1 MAELQLISSDSHVSE
16 PPDLWVE
23 RIDTKYRDRAPRVV
37 LNPEGQEGAYLV
49 YEGYPPHNLAIG
61 LGAGRT
67 PEELAAFLKTGT
79 YADARP
85 GGWDPA
91 QRLPDM
97 ELDGV
102 EAEVLYTTLGFR
114 LFWLKDAGLQRA
126 CFRVYNDWLA
136 AYCSYAPKRLKGLAL
151 ISLYDPKEGAQ
162 ELERCAKLG
171 LKGAMIWCSP
181 PADQPYS
188 SELYD
193 PFWAAAQDLD
203 MPVSLHA
210 ITGMERIPWEYGAE
224 KRAMRSTVTPHEIEK
239 SFSILILSGVLER
252 FPRLKIVSAENN
264 CGWLPYYLQRMDRG
278 FARFGPSG
286 TVTPWPTKLTLKP
299 SEYFR
304 RQMYCTFID
313 DSFGV
318 ASRQWI
324 GVDNVMWSSDYPHTA
339 STWPHSR
346 DIIERDFK
354 EVSEVEKRKI
364 VRRTSPNS
372 TALTWVKPGKE
383 EQPCILITSASTR
396 TTWKPRCSFTAEY
409 WACG

>member
-23 RIDTKYRDRAPRVV
+23 RIDTKYRDRAPRVM

-188 SELYD
+188 SEIYD

-224 KRAMRSTVTPHEIEK
+224 KRAMRQTVTPHEIEK

-318 ASRQWI
+318 ASRHWI

-354 EVSEVEKRKI
+354 DVSEVEKRKI
-364 VRRTSPNS
+364 VRENV
-372 TALTWVKPGKE
+372 AQLYGFD
-383 EQPCILITSASTR
+383 LA
-396 TTWKPRCSFTAEY
+396 
-409 WACG
+409 

>member
-1 MAELQLISSDSHVSE
+1 MTEFQLISSDSHVSE
-16 PPDLWVE
+16 PPNLWVE
-23 RIDTKYRDRAPRVV
+23 RLDAPYRDRAPKVV
-37 LNPEGQEGAYLV
+37 LNPEGQEGAYFV

-79 YADARP
+79 YGDARP

-114 LFWLKDAGLQRA
+114 LFWLNDAGLQRA

-136 AYCSYAPKRLKGLAL
+136 EYCSYAPTRLKGLAL
-151 ISLYDPKEGAQ
+151 ISLYDPPEGAK
-162 ELERCAKLG
+162 ELVRCAKLG

-181 PADQPYS
+181 PAEQPYS
-188 SELYD
+188 LPLYD

-264 CGWLPYYLQRMDRG
+264 CGWLPYYLQRMDRT
-278 FARFGPSG
+278 FSRFGPSG

-299 SEYFR
+299 SEYFQ

-313 DSFGV
+313 DAFGV
-318 ASRQWI
+318 ASRHWI
-324 GVDNVMWSSDYPHTA
+324 GVDNIMWSSDYPHTA
-339 STWPHSR
+339 STWPRSR
-346 DIIERDFK
+346 AVIERDFK
-354 EVSEVEKRKI
+354 DVSEDEKWKI
-364 VRRTSPNS
+364 LRGN
-372 TALTWVKPGKE
+372 AAKLYGFE
-383 EQPCILITSASTR
+383 L
-396 TTWKPRCSFTAEY
+396 
-409 WACG
+409 G

>member
-23 RIDTKYRDRAPRVV
+23 RLDTKYRDRAPRVV
-37 LNPEGQEGAYLV
+37 LNPEGQEGAYFV

-136 AYCSYAPKRLKGLAL
+136 AYCSYAPRRLKGLAL

-188 SELYD
+188 SEIYD

-224 KRAMRSTVTPHEIEK
+224 QRAMRSTVTPHEIEK

-318 ASRQWI
+318 ASRHWI

-346 DIIERDFK
+346 DIIARDFK
-354 EVSEVEKRKI
+354 EVSEGEKRKI
-364 VRRTSPNS
+364 VREN
-372 TALTWVKPGKE
+372 AAQLYGFD
-383 EQPCILITSASTR
+383 LD
-396 TTWKPRCSFTAEY
+396 
-409 WACG
+409 

>member
-1 MAELQLISSDSHVSE
+1 MAEYQLISSDSHVSE
-16 PPDLWVE
+16 PPELWVE
-23 RIDTKYRDRAPRVV
+23 RIDKQYRDRAPKIV
-37 LNPEGQEGAYLV
+37 LNPDGQEGAFFI

-67 PEELAAFLKTGT
+67 PEELAQFLKTGT

-114 LFWLKDAGLQRA
+114 LFWLEDADLQQA

-136 AYCSYAPKRLKGLAL
+136 EYCSYAPDRLKGLSL
-151 ISLYDPKEGAQ
+151 IPLYDPKEGAQ
-162 ELERCAKLG
+162 ELARCANLG

-188 SELYD
+188 LPLYD

-203 MPVSLHA
+203 MPISLHA
-210 ITGMERIPWEYGAE
+210 ITGFDRIPWEYEAE
-224 KRAMRSTVTPHEIEK
+224 KRALRPTVTPHEIEK
-239 SFSILILSGVLER
+239 SFSTLILSGVLER
-252 FPRLKIVSAENN
+252 FPRLKVVSAENN
-264 CGWLPYYLQRMDRG
+264 CGWLPYYLQRVDRA
-278 FARFGPSG
+278 FNRFGPSG
-286 TVTPWPTKLTLKP
+286 TATPWPTKLTLKP
-299 SEYFR
+299 SEYFQ

-318 ASRQWI
+318 ASRHWV
-324 GVDNVMWSSDYPHTA
+324 GVDNIMWSSDYPHTA
-339 STWPHSR
+339 STWPRSR
-346 DIIERDFK
+346 AVIERDFK
-354 EVSEVEKRKI
+354 DVNEEERWKI
-364 VRRTSPNS
+364 LRGN
-372 TALTWVKPGKE
+372 AAKLYGFN
-383 EQPCILITSASTR
+383 L
-396 TTWKPRCSFTAEY
+396 
-409 WACG
+409 G

>member
-23 RIDTKYRDRAPRVV
+23 RLDTKYRDRAPRVV
-37 LNPEGQEGAYLV
+37 LNPEGQEGAYFV

-136 AYCSYAPKRLKGLAL
+136 AYCSYAPRRLKGLAL

-188 SELYD
+188 SEIYD

-224 KRAMRSTVTPHEIEK
+224 QRAMRSTVTPHEIEK

-318 ASRQWI
+318 ASRHWI

-346 DIIERDFK
+346 DIIARDFK

-364 VRRTSPNS
+364 VRENV
-372 TALTWVKPGKE
+372 AQLYGFD
-383 EQPCILITSASTR
+383 L
-396 TTWKPRCSFTAEY
+396 
-409 WACG
+409 G

>member
-1 MAELQLISSDSHVSE
+1 MAEPQLISSDSHVSE
-16 PPDLWVE
+16 PSDLWVE
-23 RIDTKYRDRAPRVV
+23 RLDIKYRDRAPRVV
-37 LNPEGQEGAYLV
+37 LNPEGQEGAYFV

-151 ISLYDPKEGAQ
+151 ISLYYPKEGAQ
-162 ELERCAKLG
+162 ELERCANLG

-188 SELYD
+188 SEIYD

-224 KRAMRSTVTPHEIEK
+224 QRAMRSTVTPHEIEK

-299 SEYFR
+299 IEYFR

-318 ASRQWI
+318 ASRHWI

-346 DIIERDFK
+346 DIIARDFK
-354 EVSEVEKRKI
+354 DVSEVEKRKI
-364 VRRTSPNS
+364 VRDNV
-372 TALTWVKPGKE
+372 AQLYGFD
-383 EQPCILITSASTR
+383 L
-396 TTWKPRCSFTAEY
+396 
-409 WACG
+409 G

>member
-23 RIDTKYRDRAPRVV
+23 RLDRKYRDRAPRVV
-37 LNPEGQEGAYLV
+37 LNPEGQEGAYFV

-114 LFWLKDAGLQRA
+114 LFWLKDADLQRA

-188 SELYD
+188 SEIYD

-224 KRAMRSTVTPHEIEK
+224 KRALRSTVTPHEIEK

-318 ASRQWI
+318 ASRHWI
-324 GVDNVMWSSDYPHTA
+324 GVDNIMWSSDYPHTA

-354 EVSEVEKRKI
+354 DVSEVEKRKI
-364 VRRTSPNS
+364 VRENV
-372 TALTWVKPGKE
+372 AQLYGFD
-383 EQPCILITSASTR
+383 LD
-396 TTWKPRCSFTAEY
+396 
-409 WACG
+409 

>member
-16 PPDLWVE
+16 PPDLWVQ
-23 RIDTKYRDRAPRVV
+23 RIDTKYRDRAPHVV

-49 YEGYPPHNLAIG
+49 YEGYPPHNLAVG

-114 LFWLKDAGLQRA
+114 LFWLKDAGLQQA

-136 AYCSYAPKRLKGLAL
+136 EYCNYAPRRLKGLAL

-162 ELERCAKLG
+162 ELARCAKLG

-188 SELYD
+188 SPLYD

-210 ITGMERIPWEYGAE
+210 ITGMERIPWEYGVE
-224 KRAMRSTVTPHEIEK
+224 QRAMRPTVTPHEIEK

-264 CGWLPYYLQRMDRG
+264 CGWLPYYLQRVDRA
-278 FARFGPSG
+278 FSRFGPSG

-299 SEYFR
+299 SEYFQ

-313 DSFGV
+313 DPFGV
-318 ASRQWI
+318 ASRHWI

-339 STWPHSR
+339 STWPRSR
-346 DIIERDFK
+346 AVIERDFK
-354 EVSEVEKRKI
+354 DVSEEEKWKI
-364 VRRTSPNS
+364 VRGNV
-372 TALTWVKPGKE
+372 AKLYGFD
-383 EQPCILITSASTR
+383 L
-396 TTWKPRCSFTAEY
+396 
-409 WACG
+409 G

>member
-1 MAELQLISSDSHVSE
+1 MAEPQLISSDSHVSE
-16 PPDLWVE
+16 PPDLWAE
-23 RIDTKYRDRAPRVV
+23 RLDIKYRGRAPRVV
-37 LNPEGQEGAYLV
+37 LNPEGQEGAYFI

-114 LFWLKDAGLQRA
+114 LFWLKDTGLQRA

-210 ITGMERIPWEYGAE
+210 ITGMERIPWEYDAE

-318 ASRQWI
+318 ASRHWI

-346 DIIERDFK
+346 DIIARDFK

-364 VRRTSPNS
+364 VRENV
-372 TALTWVKPGKE
+372 AQLYGFD
-383 EQPCILITSASTR
+383 L
-396 TTWKPRCSFTAEY
+396 
-409 WACG
+409 G

>member
-114 LFWLKDAGLQRA
+114 LFWLKDAELQRA

-188 SELYD
+188 SEIYD

-210 ITGMERIPWEYGAE
+210 ITGMERIPWEYSPE

-318 ASRQWI
+318 ASRHWI

-354 EVSEVEKRKI
+354 DVSEVEKRKI
-364 VRRTSPNS
+364 VRENV
-372 TALTWVKPGKE
+372 AQLYGFD
-383 EQPCILITSASTR
+383 LD
-396 TTWKPRCSFTAEY
+396 
-409 WACG
+409 

>member
-1 MAELQLISSDSHVSE
+1 MAEPQLISSDSHVSE
-16 PPDLWVE
+16 PPDLWAE
-23 RIDTKYRDRAPRVV
+23 RLDIKYRERAPRVV
-37 LNPEGQEGAYLV
+37 LNPEGQEGAYFI

-136 AYCSYAPKRLKGLAL
+136 AYCSYAPRRLKGLAL

-162 ELERCAKLG
+162 ELERCARLG

-188 SELYD
+188 SEIYE

-286 TVTPWPTKLTLKP
+286 TVTPWATKLTLKP

-318 ASRQWI
+318 ASRHWI

-364 VRRTSPNS
+364 VRENV
-372 TALTWVKPGKE
+372 AQLYGFD
-383 EQPCILITSASTR
+383 LD
-396 TTWKPRCSFTAEY
+396 
-409 WACG
+409 

>member
-188 SELYD
+188 SEIYD

-224 KRAMRSTVTPHEIEK
+224 KRAMRQTVTPHEIEK

-318 ASRQWI
+318 ASRHWI

-364 VRRTSPNS
+364 VRENV
-372 TALTWVKPGKE
+372 AQLYGFD
-383 EQPCILITSASTR
+383 L
-396 TTWKPRCSFTAEY
+396 
-409 WACG
+409 G

>member
-16 PPDLWVE
+16 PPDLWAE
-23 RIDTKYRDRAPRVV
+23 RLDIKYRDRAPRVV

-162 ELERCAKLG
+162 ELERCANLG

-188 SELYD
+188 SEIYD

-224 KRAMRSTVTPHEIEK
+224 QRAMRSTVTPHEIEK

-318 ASRQWI
+318 ASRHWI

-354 EVSEVEKRKI
+354 EVSEAEKRKI
-364 VRRTSPNS
+364 VRENV
-372 TALTWVKPGKE
+372 AQLYGFD
-383 EQPCILITSASTR
+383 L
-396 TTWKPRCSFTAEY
+396 
-409 WACG
+409 G

>member
-16 PPDLWVE
+16 PPDLWME

-67 PEELAAFLKTGT
+67 PEELASFLKTGT

-114 LFWLKDAGLQRA
+114 MFWLKDAGLQRA

-136 AYCSYAPKRLKGLAL
+136 EYCSYAPKRLKGLAL

-162 ELERCAKLG
+162 ELERCAKMG

-181 PADQPYS
+181 PTDQPYS
-188 SELYD
+188 SPLYD
-193 PFWAAAQDLD
+193 PFWAAAQELD
-203 MPVSLHA
+203 MPISLHA

-224 KRAMRSTVTPHEIEK
+224 QRAMRSTVTPHEIEK

-318 ASRQWI
+318 ASRHWI

-354 EVSEVEKRKI
+354 DVSEVEKRKI
-364 VRRTSPNS
+364 VRENV
-372 TALTWVKPGKE
+372 AKLYGFDLV
-383 EQPCILITSASTR
+383 
-396 TTWKPRCSFTAEY
+396 
-409 WACG
+409 

>member
-23 RIDTKYRDRAPRVV
+23 RLDTRYRDRAPRVV

-102 EAEVLYTTLGFR
+102 EADVLYTTLGFR

-136 AYCSYAPKRLKGLAL
+136 EYCSYAPRRLKGLAL
-151 ISLYDPKEGAQ
+151 ISLYDPQEGAE
-162 ELERCAKLG
+162 ELARCAKIG

-188 SELYD
+188 LPLYD
-193 PFWAAAQDLD
+193 PFWAVAQDLD

-210 ITGMERIPWEYGAE
+210 ITGIERIPWEYEAE
-224 KRAMRSTVTPHEIEK
+224 KRALRPTVTPHEIEK

-264 CGWLPYYLQRMDRG
+264 CGWLPYYLQRVDRA
-278 FARFGPSG
+278 FARFGPAG
-286 TVTPWPTKLTLKP
+286 TATPWPTKLTLKP

-354 EVSEVEKRKI
+354 DVSEVEKRKI
-364 VRRTSPNS
+364 VREN
-372 TALTWVKPGKE
+372 AAKLYGFD
-383 EQPCILITSASTR
+383 L
-396 TTWKPRCSFTAEY
+396 
-409 WACG
+409 G

>member
-23 RIDTKYRDRAPRVV
+23 RLDIKYWDRAPRVV
-37 LNPEGQEGAYLV
+37 LNPEGQEGAYFV

-114 LFWLKDAGLQRA
+114 LFWLKDAALQRA

-136 AYCSYAPKRLKGLAL
+136 AYCSYAPRRLKGLAL

-162 ELERCAKLG
+162 ELERCARLG

-188 SELYD
+188 SEIYD

-224 KRAMRSTVTPHEIEK
+224 KRAMRQTVTPHEIEK

-318 ASRQWI
+318 ASRHWI
-324 GVDNVMWSSDYPHTA
+324 GVDNIMWSSDYPHTA

-354 EVSEVEKRKI
+354 DVSEVEKRKI
-364 VRRTSPNS
+364 VRENV
-372 TALTWVKPGKE
+372 AQLYGFD
-383 EQPCILITSASTR
+383 L
-396 TTWKPRCSFTAEY
+396 
-409 WACG
+409 G

>member
-188 SELYD
+188 SEIYD

-318 ASRQWI
+318 ASRHWI

-354 EVSEVEKRKI
+354 DVSEVEKRKI
-364 VRRTSPNS
+364 VRENV
-372 TALTWVKPGKE
+372 AQLYGFD
-383 EQPCILITSASTR
+383 L
-396 TTWKPRCSFTAEY
+396 
-409 WACG
+409 G

>member
-16 PPDLWVE
+16 PLDLWVE
-23 RIDTKYRDRAPRVV
+23 RLDIKYRDRAPKVV
-37 LNPEGQEGAYLV
+37 VNPDGQEGAYFV

-67 PEELAAFLKTGT
+67 PEELATFLKTGT

-114 LFWLKDAGLQRA
+114 LFWLKDAGLQQA

-136 AYCSYAPKRLKGLAL
+136 EYCSYAPKRLKGLAL
-151 ISLYDPKEGAQ
+151 ISLYDPQAGAK

-188 SELYD
+188 SEIYD
-193 PFWAAAQDLD
+193 PFWAVAQDLD

-210 ITGMERIPWEYGAE
+210 ITGMERIQWEYGAE
-224 KRAMRSTVTPHEIEK
+224 KRALRQTVTPHEIEK

-318 ASRQWI
+318 ASRHWI
-324 GVDNVMWSSDYPHTA
+324 GVDNIMWSSDYPHTA

-354 EVSEVEKRKI
+354 DVSEVEKRKI
-364 VRRTSPNS
+364 VRDN
-372 TALTWVKPGKE
+372 AAQLYGFD
-383 EQPCILITSASTR
+383 L
-396 TTWKPRCSFTAEY
+396 
-409 WACG
+409 G

>member
-16 PPDLWVE
+16 PPDLWVQ
-23 RIDTKYRDRAPRVV
+23 RIDKNYQDRAPKVV

-61 LGAGRT
+61 LGAGRS

-114 LFWLKDAGLQRA
+114 MFWLKDAGLQQA

-136 AYCSYAPKRLKGLAL
+136 EYCSYAPKRLKGLAL
-151 ISLYDPKEGAQ
+151 ISLYDPKAGAQ
-162 ELERCAKLG
+162 ELARCAKLG

-188 SELYD
+188 LPLYD
-193 PFWAAAQDLD
+193 PFWAAAQDLE

-210 ITGMERIPWEYGAE
+210 ITGIERIPWEYGAE
-224 KRAMRSTVTPHEIEK
+224 QRAMRPTVTPHEIEK

-264 CGWLPYYLQRMDRG
+264 CGWLPYYLQRVDRA
-278 FARFGPSG
+278 FNRFGPSG
-286 TVTPWPTKLTLKP
+286 TATPWPTKLTLKP
-299 SEYFR
+299 SEYFQ

-313 DSFGV
+313 DPFGV
-318 ASRQWI
+318 ASRHWI

-339 STWPHSR
+339 STWPRSR
-346 DIIERDFK
+346 AVIERDFK
-354 EVSEVEKRKI
+354 DVDEEEKWKI
-364 VRRTSPNS
+364 VRGNV
-372 TALTWVKPGKE
+372 AKLYGFD
-383 EQPCILITSASTR
+383 L
-396 TTWKPRCSFTAEY
+396 
-409 WACG
+409 G

>member
-1 MAELQLISSDSHVSE
+1 M
-16 PPDLWVE
+16 
-23 RIDTKYRDRAPRVV
+23 

-188 SELYD
+188 SEIYD

-224 KRAMRSTVTPHEIEK
+224 KRAMRQTVTPHEIEK

-318 ASRQWI
+318 ASRHWI

-354 EVSEVEKRKI
+354 DVSEVEKRKI
-364 VRRTSPNS
+364 VRENV
-372 TALTWVKPGKE
+372 AQLYGFD
-383 EQPCILITSASTR
+383 LA
-396 TTWKPRCSFTAEY
+396 
-409 WACG
+409 

>member
-16 PPDLWVE
+16 PPDLWAE
-23 RIDTKYRDRAPRVV
+23 RIDLKYRDRAPKVV
-37 LNPEGQEGAYLV
+37 LNPEGQEGAYFV
-49 YEGYPPHNLAIG
+49 YEGFPPHNLAIG

-126 CFRVYNDWLA
+126 CFQVYNDWLA
-136 AYCSYAPKRLKGLAL
+136 EYCNYAPKRLKGLAL

-162 ELERCAKLG
+162 ELARCAKLG

-188 SELYD
+188 LPVYD

-224 KRAMRSTVTPHEIEK
+224 QRAMRPTVTPHEIEK

-264 CGWLPYYLQRMDRG
+264 CGWLPYYLQRVDRA

-299 SEYFR
+299 SEYFQ

-313 DSFGV
+313 DPFGV
-318 ASRQWI
+318 ASRHWI
-324 GVDNVMWSSDYPHTA
+324 GVDNIMWSSDYPHTA
-339 STWPHSR
+339 STWPRSR
-346 DIIERDFK
+346 AVIDRDFK
-354 EVSEVEKRKI
+354 DVSEDEKWKI
-364 VRRTSPNS
+364 VRGN
-372 TALTWVKPGKE
+372 AAKLYGFD
-383 EQPCILITSASTR
+383 L
-396 TTWKPRCSFTAEY
+396 
-409 WACG
+409 G

>member
-188 SELYD
+188 SESYD

-318 ASRQWI
+318 ASRHWI

-354 EVSEVEKRKI
+354 DVSEVEKRKI
-364 VRRTSPNS
+364 VRENV
-372 TALTWVKPGKE
+372 AQLYGFD
-383 EQPCILITSASTR
+383 L
-396 TTWKPRCSFTAEY
+396 
-409 WACG
+409 G

>member
-188 SELYD
+188 SEIYD

-210 ITGMERIPWEYGAE
+210 ITGMERIPWEYNAE

-318 ASRQWI
+318 ASRHWI

-346 DIIERDFK
+346 DIIARDFK

-364 VRRTSPNS
+364 VRENV
-372 TALTWVKPGKE
+372 AQLYGFD
-383 EQPCILITSASTR
+383 L
-396 TTWKPRCSFTAEY
+396 
-409 WACG
+409 G

>member
-1 MAELQLISSDSHVSE
+1 MADLQLISSDSHVSE

-37 LNPEGQEGAYLV
+37 LNPEGQEGAYLI

-188 SELYD
+188 LEIYD

-318 ASRQWI
+318 ASRHWI

-346 DIIERDFK
+346 DIIARDFK
-354 EVSEVEKRKI
+354 DVSEVEKRKI
-364 VRRTSPNS
+364 VRENV
-372 TALTWVKPGKE
+372 AQLYGFD
-383 EQPCILITSASTR
+383 L
-396 TTWKPRCSFTAEY
+396 
-409 WACG
+409 G

>member
-1 MAELQLISSDSHVSE
+1 MADLQLISSDSHVSE
-16 PPDLWVE
+16 PPDLWAE
-23 RIDTKYRDRAPRVV
+23 RLDIKYRDRAPRVI
-37 LNPEGQEGAYLV
+37 LNPEGQEGAYFV

-102 EAEVLYTTLGFR
+102 AAEVLYTTLGFR

-162 ELERCAKLG
+162 ELERCANLG

-188 SELYD
+188 SEIYD

-318 ASRQWI
+318 ASRHWI
-324 GVDNVMWSSDYPHTA
+324 GVDNIMWSSDYPHTA

-346 DIIERDFK
+346 DIIARDFK
-354 EVSEVEKRKI
+354 DVSEVEKRKI
-364 VRRTSPNS
+364 VREN
-372 TALTWVKPGKE
+372 AAQLYGFD
-383 EQPCILITSASTR
+383 L
-396 TTWKPRCSFTAEY
+396 
-409 WACG
+409 G

>member
-23 RIDTKYRDRAPRVV
+23 RLDTKYRDRAPRVV
-37 LNPEGQEGAYLV
+37 LNPEGQEGAYFV

-188 SELYD
+188 SEIYD

-318 ASRQWI
+318 ASRHWI

-346 DIIERDFK
+346 DIIARDFK
-354 EVSEVEKRKI
+354 DVSEVEKRKI
-364 VRRTSPNS
+364 VRENV
-372 TALTWVKPGKE
+372 AQLYGFD
-383 EQPCILITSASTR
+383 LD
-396 TTWKPRCSFTAEY
+396 
-409 WACG
+409 

>member
-23 RIDTKYRDRAPRVV
+23 RLDIKYRDRAPRVV
-37 LNPEGQEGAYLV
+37 LNPEGQEGAYFV

-114 LFWLKDAGLQRA
+114 LFWLKDAALQRA

-162 ELERCAKLG
+162 ELERCARLG

-188 SELYD
+188 SEIYD

-318 ASRQWI
+318 ASRHWI

-346 DIIERDFK
+346 DIIARDFK
-354 EVSEVEKRKI
+354 DVSEVEKRKI
-364 VRRTSPNS
+364 VREN
-372 TALTWVKPGKE
+372 AAQLYGFD
-383 EQPCILITSASTR
+383 LD
-396 TTWKPRCSFTAEY
+396 
-409 WACG
+409 